1 MIMFFS
7 GDMRAFLADAL
18 ILICCG
24 LLGAVLWTIL
34 TQPAKEIQVRKP

>member
-1 MIMFFS
+1 MFYS

-24 LLGAVLWTIL
+24 VLGAVLGTIL
-34 TQPAKEIQVRKP
+34 TQPVIEIEVRKP